1 MKVESRKVL
10 FVDDNPDSTELF
22 EIIALQSDI
31 KPTVC
36 NDSTDALKLLE
47 AEEFD
52 AVILDLSMP
61 VIDGLTL
68 AEEIRQNE
76 QNKPHKKPVC
86 IIFYTAR
93 TIDGAI
99 QRVAQRVG
107 VERIYQKGGN
117 KDLNDILMEVKS
129 ICGERQMYVHKK
141 AENGKANHTV
151 LVAFLGIVALI
162 LTISYFMYQS
172 KLEKD
177 RFDNAIHAEQE
188 KWAKDWSLM
197 KSQRDQIKSNCDDNA
212 KGKDSLEIFIVQKK
226 QEAPAELLSEKPCNY
241 TE

>member
-1 MKVESRKVL
+1 MRAELKSVL
-10 FVDDNPDSTELF
+10 FVDDNADSTELF
-22 EIIALQSDI
+22 EIIARQMDV

-141 AENGKANHTV
+141 AENGSAPSNW
-151 LVAFLGIVALI
+151 LI
-162 LTISYFMYQS
+162 LLLAVIAQIVVASLFFYLNHRTVDWWALQWSKEKSGKESMKTICDSNA
-172 KLEKD
+172 EKK
-177 RFDNAIHAEQE
+177 NA
-188 KWAKDWSLM
+188 
-197 KSQRDQIKSNCDDNA
+197 
-212 KGKDSLEIFIVQKK
+212 LEIVLLQNNIQTS
-226 QEAPAELLSEKPCNY
+226 PELLTERPCVVE
-241 TE
+241 TETK

>member
-117 KDLNDILMEVKS
+117 KDLSDILMEVKS
-129 ICGERQMYVHKK
+129 ICGERQMYVQRK
-141 AENGKANHTV
+141 AENGSAPSNWLICLLAVIAQIVVASFFFYLNHRTV
-151 LVAFLGIVALI
+151 DWWAL
-162 LTISYFMYQS
+162 Q
-172 KLEKD
+172 
-177 RFDNAIHAEQE
+177 
-188 KWAKDWSLM
+188 WAKEKSKYEQM
-197 KSQRDQIKSNCDDNA
+197 KDICDSNAEN
-212 KGKDSLEIFIVQKK
+212 KNGLEI
-226 QEAPAELLSEKPCNY
+226 ELQQNNIKASAALLTERPCVVE
-241 TE
+241 TETK

>member
-117 KDLNDILMEVKS
+117 KDLSDILMEVKS

-141 AENGKANHTV
+141 AENGSAPSNWIV
-151 LVAFLGIVALI
+151 CLVAVMAQILSVSVFMWLYNKQDVAAAYRY
-162 LTISYFMYQS
+162 S
-172 KLEKD
+172 E
-177 RFDNAIHAEQE
+177 
-188 KWAKDWSLM
+188 M
-197 KSQRDQIKSNCDDNA
+197 KNERDHYKRICDSNYLLN
-212 KGKDSLEIFIVQKK
+212 VQKG
-226 QEAPAELLSEKPCNY
+226 QFIQNSSLQMPPTVAGELPCKSAREN
-241 TE
+241 E